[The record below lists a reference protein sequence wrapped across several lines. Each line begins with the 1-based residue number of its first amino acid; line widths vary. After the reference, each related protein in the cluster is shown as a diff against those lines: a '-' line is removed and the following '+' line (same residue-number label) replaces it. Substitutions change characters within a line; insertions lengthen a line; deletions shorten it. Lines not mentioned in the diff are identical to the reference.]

1 MAFTELQLLL
11 TEVNQRRKK
20 RDGKTPDP
28 QNQTE
33 GRRFSFLRL
42 FSGFSSLFFSFSF
55 PFLLLFSGFES
66 EEKYKKS
73 EEKYKKSIRKA
84 KKRRRKEKKSIRKAK
99 KSEEK
104 YKKSKYSTRPH
115 TPAFQPAV
123 NRNPRPPL
131 GVPRKKKSKKK
142 KSYGAP
148 TFLAF
153 SWPFLGLFLSFLFL
167 FFSFSFPFLL
177 FLILKKV

>member
-1 MAFTELQLLL
+1 MKDGDADPTPVACCYCALE
-11 TEVNQRRKK
+11 NRKIYK
-20 RDGKTPDP
+20 
-28 QNQTE
+28 E

-104 YKKSKYSTRPH
+104 CKKSKYSTRPH

-142 KSYGAP
+142 KILRRPYFSCL
-148 TFLAF
+148 FLAF
-153 SWPFLGLFLSFLFL
+153 SWSFLVFSFPFLFL

-177 FLILKKV
+177 FLILRKV